1 MKLNLF
7 AMPIFFAST
16 LTAFSQVPE
25 STPTNPNQKGQKPP
39 VVAETEKEKSKRDS
53 QNQLNGTRYVRPDAD
68 KRFKRYIKGVVG
80 PVSLLRS
87 AATAGVTTARNT
99 PSEWGGQWEG
109 FGRRFASNV
118 GKTAIKNT
126 TIYGLDEALK
136 VDSHFYRSKNRSVK
150 SRFYN
155 AIISPVTA
163 RKPNGKRV
171 LGVPRIAGS
180 FTSSLIASTTWYPER
195 FGVEHGLKSGAISLG
210 FNAAFNL
217 FKEFVWK
224 K

>member
-7 AMPIFFAST
+7 AMPIFLASS
-16 LTAFSQVPE
+16 LTAFAQVPE
-25 STPTNPNQKGQKPP
+25 STPTDQEKSKPQI
-39 VVAETEKEKSKRDS
+39 AAKSEKEKSKEDS
-53 QNQLNGTRYVRPDAD
+53 QNQLNGTGYVRPDAD
-68 KRFKRYIKGVVG
+68 KRFKRYLKGVVG

-87 AATAGVTTARNT
+87 AATAGVTTARNS

-136 VDSHFYRSKNRSVK
+136 VDSHFYRSKNRGVK
-150 SRFYN
+150 SRLYN
-155 AIISPVTA
+155 AVISPVTA

-180 FTSSLIASTTWYPER
+180 FASSLIASTTWYPER
-195 FGVEHGLKSGAISLG
+195 FGAGHGIKGGAISLG